1 MLITMESLFE
11 SAPPS
16 KNPESEV
23 NAKMST
29 PARSARKSFAAFEKQ
44 LASQRNELR
53 MRIDRHRLEVVA
65 DREPDDEVGTA
76 WDNVSRDMLAA
87 TIERERRTLN
97 EIESALMRMKK
108 GEYGICDQCGG
119 IIPNA
124 RLEALP
130 WARPMRPLR
139 GTSYVSRRAS
149 GSFLVPVL
157 HTKSEQTAV
166 RLHCKSLENT

>member
-11 SAPPS
+11 SAAV

-23 NAKMST
+23 TAKMST

-76 WDNVSRDMLAA
+76 WDNASRDMLTA

-97 EIESALMRMKK
+97 EIESALVRMKK
-108 GEYGICDQCGG
+108 GEYGICDHCGG

-130 WARPMRPLR
+130 WARRCVRCAERAMYPGGLR
-139 GTSYVSRRAS
+139 AAS
-149 GSFLVPVL
+149 
-157 HTKSEQTAV
+157 
-166 RLHCKSLENT
+166 